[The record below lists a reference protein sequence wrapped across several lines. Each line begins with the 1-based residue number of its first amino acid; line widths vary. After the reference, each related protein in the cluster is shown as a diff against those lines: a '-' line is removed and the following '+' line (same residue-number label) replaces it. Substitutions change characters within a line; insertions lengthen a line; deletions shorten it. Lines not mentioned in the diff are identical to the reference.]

1 MGQQLLY
8 EECRSDTFF
17 HSHFQLIMFGLQ
29 FANQGAA
36 NKILFDSLW
45 NKSDVLKALR
55 STLVIKRAQIY
66 PKMQHECRENQLAAI
81 KA

>member
-1 MGQQLLY
+1 MGQQLLC

-45 NKSDVLKALR
+45 NKSDAIESSQVDTSHKK
-55 STLVIKRAQIY
+55 STDLS
-66 PKMQHECRENQLAAI
+66 
-81 KA
+81 

>member
-1 MGQQLLY
+1 MGQQLHC
-8 EECRSDTFF
+8 EECRSATFF

-45 NKSDVLKALR
+45 NKSDAIE
-55 STLVIKRAQIY
+55 SAQVDTGH
-66 PKMQHECRENQLAAI
+66 K
-81 KA
+81 K